1 MHVMVL
7 GHWRNI
13 NKRHCISWEAFLV
26 EGVPPAKQRRNQRK
40 LEGDCFKGGITCG
53 PSHDSFWSRGV
64 GLGGGLELI
73 LVSSDIPMAPLVTRD
88 PAPKETELGCLEGMP
103 RAEVSRPFLPEPG
116 T

>member
-1 MHVMVL
+1 M
-7 GHWRNI
+7 
-13 NKRHCISWEAFLV
+13 